1 MGSHMDSNQEHF
13 DELTLLL
20 QSKALRPHFQPI
32 VNLNTARVIAHE
44 ALIRG
49 PIGSPLEMPN
59 TLFQTALE
67 ANRANELELLCRSL
81 SIEHYAKHQLG
92 GKLFLNVSASL
103 LKNANH
109 SKGFTVELLRRYGID
124 VDDIVI
130 EISEQHPFDHHGV
143 TEKAVNYYRNMG
155 FNIAIDDLGA
165 GYSGLK
171 LWSELKP
178 NLVKIDKHF
187 IRDIDK
193 DAVKREFVKAI
204 YNISQGMG
212 CEVLAEGIETYNEL
226 SVIQNIGIHLGQGF
240 FLGHPTEHPT
250 DHYHFDSRIINGRLH
265 SWPMEEKRET
275 AATIVTQAPSVSL
288 TDSISLVDRLF
299 QKDHSLSV
307 VPVLKDSRPIGVI
320 LRSELLELYSTQYG
334 RALYERKPVSNI
346 VNEKVLVVE
355 ASMSLDD
362 VSHLV
367 TSDDEVALLQEILVI
382 DKGHYVGVCHVR
394 SLLKRITDLKVI
406 NARHSNPL
414 TLLPGN
420 LPINRKID
428 ELLKQGIDFRVAYF
442 DLNNFKPFNDTQG
455 YAKGDMVIR
464 ELSEILVKHASQA
477 GNFVGHIG
485 GDDFVVIFQTDDYA
499 ATCQLVLDDF
509 DKAVMGYYG
518 EDALHASGVWSL
530 DRKGLSTF
538 FSLLSLSVG
547 VIHPD
552 CSQLPSHNEVAEL
565 AAMAKK
571 QAKTVDYSYMFISQK
586 RCLNTMKTVA

>member
-1 MGSHMDSNQEHF
+1 MASKQEHI

-20 QSKALRPHFQPI
+20 QSANLRPHFQPI
-32 VNLNTARVIAHE
+32 VNLNTAKVIAHE

-49 PIGSPLEMPN
+49 PKGSDLEMPN
-59 TLFQTALE
+59 ALFQTALDS
-67 ANRANELELLCRSL
+67 NRLNELELLCRSL
-81 SIEHYAKHQLG
+81 SIEHYAKHQLH

-103 LKNANH
+103 LKHENH
-109 SKGFTVELLRRYGID
+109 SKGFTVELLKRYGLN

-130 EISEQHPFDHHGV
+130 ELSEQHPFDHHGV
-143 TEKAVNYYRNMG
+143 TENAVNYYRDMG

-171 LWSELKP
+171 LWSELRP

-193 DAVKREFVKAI
+193 DAIKREFVKAI
-204 YNISQGMG
+204 YNISQSTG
-212 CEVLAEGIETYNEL
+212 CEVLAEGIETYKEL

-240 FLGHPTEHPT
+240 FLGRPTETPQ
-250 DHYHFDSRIINGRLH
+250 DYYDFDSRIVSGRLH

-275 AATIVTQAPSVSL
+275 AASIVSHAPSVTL
-288 TDSISLVDRLF
+288 REPISSVDRLF
-299 QKDHSLSV
+299 QQDHSLTV
-307 VPVLKDSRPIGVI
+307 VPVLNGSHPVGVI
-320 LRSELLELYSTQYG
+320 LRNELLELYSTQYG
-334 RALYERKPVSNI
+334 RALYERKPVANI
-346 VNEKVLVVE
+346 VNDKVLIVE
-355 ASMSLDD
+355 VSMSLDD

-367 TSDDEVALLQEILVI
+367 TSDDESALLQEILVV
-382 DKGHYVGVCHVR
+382 DKGAYVGVCHVR
-394 SLLKRITDLKVI
+394 DLLKRITDLKVI

-455 YAKGDMVIR
+455 YAKGDMAIR
-464 ELSEILVKHASQA
+464 DLGEILVRHASQA

-485 GDDFVVIFQTDDYA
+485 GDDFVVIFQTSDYA
-499 ATCQLVLDDF
+499 QTCQRILDDF
-509 DKAVMGYYG
+509 DSTVPSYYNK
-518 EDALHASGVWSL
+518 DAIQAHGVWSL
-530 DRKGLSTF
+530 DRKGQSTF

-547 VIHPD
+547 IIHPD
-552 CSQLPSHNEVAEL
+552 CTQLPSHNEVAEL

-571 QAKTVDYSYMFISQK
+571 QAKQEDKSFMFISPD
-586 RCLNTMKTVA
+586 RCLNTMRTVA

>member
-1 MGSHMDSNQEHF
+1 MESQQELF

-32 VNLNTARVIAHE
+32 VNLNTAKVIAHE

-49 PIGSPLEMPN
+49 PKGSMLEMPN
-59 TLFQTALE
+59 ALFQTALE
-67 ANRANELELLCRSL
+67 SGRTNELELLCRSL
-81 SIEHYAKHQLG
+81 SIEQYAKHNLS

-109 SKGFTVELLRRYGID
+109 NKGFTVELLKRYGLD
-124 VDDIVI
+124 VDNIVI

-143 TEKAVNYYRNMG
+143 TENAVNYYRNMG

-187 IRDIDK
+187 IRGIDK

-204 YNISQGMG
+204 YNISQSMG

-226 SVIQNIGIHLGQGF
+226 SIIQNIGIHLGQGF
-240 FLGHPTEHPT
+240 FLGYPTETPQ
-250 DHYHFDSRIINGRLH
+250 DEYDFDPRIVSGRLR

-275 AATIVTQAPSVSL
+275 AASIVTQAPSVTL
-288 TDSISLVDRLF
+288 KEPISHVDRLF

-307 VPVLKDSRPIGVI
+307 VPVLNGTRPVGVI
-320 LRSELLELYSTQYG
+320 LRNELLELYSTQYG
-334 RALYERKPVSNI
+334 RALYERKPVANI
-346 VNEKVLVVE
+346 VNDRVLVVE
-355 ASMSLDD
+355 VSMSLDD

-367 TSDDEVALLQEILVI
+367 TSDDENALLQEILVV

-394 SLLKRITDLKVI
+394 HLLKRITDLKVI

-428 ELLKQGIDFRVAYF
+428 ELLKQQMDFRVAYF

-455 YAKGDMVIR
+455 YAKGDLVIR
-464 ELSEILVKHASQA
+464 ELGEILVKYASQA
-477 GNFVGHIG
+477 ENFVGHIG

-499 ATCQLVLDDF
+499 KTCQLILDEF
-509 DKAVMGYYG
+509 DNAVVGYYNR
-518 EDALHASGVWSL
+518 EALEASGVWSV
-530 DRKGLSTF
+530 DRKGQATF

-547 VIHPD
+547 IIHPD
-552 CSQLPSHNEVAEL
+552 CTQLPSHNEVAEL
-565 AAMAKK
+565 AANAKK
-571 QAKTVDYSYMFISQK
+571 QAKKVDQSYMFISED
-586 RCLNTMKTVA
+586 RSLNAMRPVA